1 MTYIPTRRGF
11 LYLAALVDWYSR
23 KGLGWQ
29 LSNARDAEACAEA
42 LKKALAKRATPEIF
56 TTDQGSQ
63 FTSGDWIDVLTDA
76 KVKISMG
83 GKGRWIDNRG
93 IDTHRVVTTGGNRR
107 SATTGSAT
115 AGSSDTG
122 DPSKTHASVCMTL
135 RKAQKRR
142 VASEHGGPITTPS
155 ARTRPTVSCPR
166 IKPVP
171 AKQKPSG

>member
-56 TTDQGSQ
+56 TTDQGSR
-63 FTSGDWIDVLTDA
+63 FTSGDWIDVLTDP

-93 IDTHRVVTTGGNRR
+93 IDTHRVVPQGRQPQDRQPQDRQPQGLATLAIPQRR
-107 SATTGSAT
+107 MRLSA
-115 AGSSDTG
+115 
-122 DPSKTHASVCMTL
+122 
-135 RKAQKRR
+135 
-142 VASEHGGPITTPS
+142 
-155 ARTRPTVSCPR
+155 
-166 IKPVP
+166 
-171 AKQKPSG
+171 